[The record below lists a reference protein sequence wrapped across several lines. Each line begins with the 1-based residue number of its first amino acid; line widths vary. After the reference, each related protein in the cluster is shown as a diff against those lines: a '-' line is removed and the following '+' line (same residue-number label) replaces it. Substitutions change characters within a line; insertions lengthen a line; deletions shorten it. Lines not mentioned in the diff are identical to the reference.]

1 MMRRLALA
9 LAVAAVLAA
18 SGAQASGVN
27 VALAGALG
35 AYDADPLALNLR
47 TATIDLTGVGRD
59 ATGLALSWA
68 GYATPGLLALCD
80 EPEQTSDW
88 PGVLQVRIDHP
99 DGGVWE
105 GLAEMLTGEVG
116 EITFLE
122 FYGSGAPDL
131 DFLFAGPV
139 DVHVVNHHGF
149 HDAANEFFLKTLQP
163 RVNIVQTLGAS
174 HLSFRVFA
182 RLSSRSL
189 YPGLRDIFCTNMH
202 QARETVIGADRVKQS
217 IASAQ
222 GNIVV
227 RVAQGGGSYRV
238 IILDDS
244 TEDYRIK
251 SVHGPYMSL

>member
-18 SGAQASGVN
+18 GGAQASGVN

-139 DVHVVNHHGF
+139 DVHVGF
-149 HDAANEFFLKTLQP
+149 WGQTYIGILCPVDYPLLDLGSAVL
-163 RVNIVQTLGAS
+163 IVEGVVTTEARTWGA
-174 HLSFRVFA
+174 VK
-182 RLSSRSL
+182 RL
-189 YPGLRDIFCTNMH
+189 YH
-202 QARETVIGADRVKQS
+202 
-217 IASAQ
+217 
-222 GNIVV
+222 
-227 RVAQGGGSYRV
+227 
-238 IILDDS
+238 
-244 TEDYRIK
+244 
-251 SVHGPYMSL
+251 